1 MTIYSLAD
9 HSMQQIAGKCPDGWI
24 EMECERPSNA
34 HVATSEGKWVVRELT
49 YAEAL
54 KELNTQFYSNRAALS
69 DDLNNVQLLDGEHQ
83 DSRTAAL
90 QQDYVDL
97 LAQYDADVAA
107 LKSQYGES

>member
-1 MTIYSLAD
+1 MMVYSLVGY
-9 HSMQQIAGKCPDGWI
+9 SIQQFGGACPDGWI
-24 EMECERPSNA
+24 EMECERPSNV

-49 YAEAL
+49 CAEAL
-54 KELNTQFYSNRAALS
+54 KELNTQFYSDRAALS
-69 DDLNNVQLLDGEHQ
+69 ADLNNVQLLDSEHQ

>member
-1 MTIYSLAD
+1 MKVYSLVG
-9 HSMQQIAGKCPDGWI
+9 HSMQQIGGECPDGWI
-24 EMECERPSNA
+24 EMECERPSNDY
-34 HVATSEGKWVVRELT
+34 VATSEGKWVVRELT

-83 DSRTAAL
+83 DSLTAAL
-90 QQDYVDL
+90 QQDYADL
-97 LAQYDADVAA
+97 LAQYDADVSA

>member
-1 MTIYSLAD
+1 MKVYSLAG
-9 HSMQQIAGKCPDGWI
+9 HSMQQIGGAYPDGWVQ
-24 EMECERPSNA
+24 MQGERPEGNY
-34 HVATSEGKWVVRELT
+34 VASETGEWVVRELT

-54 KELNTQFYSNRAALS
+54 KELNTQFYSDRAALS
-69 DDLNNVQLLDGEHQ
+69 DDLNNVQLLAGEHQ

-90 QQDYVDL
+90 QQDYADL

>member
-1 MTIYSLAD
+1 MKVYSLAGL
-9 HSMQQIAGKCPDGWI
+9 SIQQIGSERPDGWV
-24 EMECERPSNA
+24 EMEGERPSNDY
-34 HVATSEGKWVVRELT
+34 VATSEGKWVVRELT

>member
-1 MTIYSLAD
+1 MTIYSLVG
-9 HSMQQIAGKCPDGWI
+9 HSIQQIGGECPDGWT
-24 EMECERPSNA
+24 EMECERPSNV

-54 KELNTQFYSNRAALS
+54 KELNTQFYSDRAALS
-69 DDLNNVQLLDGEHQ
+69 ADLNNVQLLGGEHL
-83 DSRTAAL
+83 DSLTAAL
-90 QQDYVDL
+90 QKDYVDL

>member
-1 MTIYSLAD
+1 MKVYSLAGY
-9 HSMQQIAGKCPDGWI
+9 SMQQIDGGCPDGWI
-24 EMECERPSNA
+24 EMECERPSND

-54 KELNTQFYSNRAALS
+54 KELNTQFYSDRAALS
-69 DDLNNVQLLDGEHQ
+69 DDLNNVQLLAGEHQ

>member
-1 MTIYSLAD
+1 MTFYSLVGY
-9 HSMQQIAGKCPDGWI
+9 SIQQINGECPDGWI
-24 EMECERPSNA
+24 EMECERPSNDY
-34 HVATSEGKWVVRELT
+34 VATSDGKWVVRELT

-54 KELNTQFYSNRAALS
+54 KELNTQFYSDRAALS
-69 DDLNNVQLLDGEHQ
+69 DNLNNVQLLGGEHQ

-107 LKSQYGES
+107 LKSQYGEP